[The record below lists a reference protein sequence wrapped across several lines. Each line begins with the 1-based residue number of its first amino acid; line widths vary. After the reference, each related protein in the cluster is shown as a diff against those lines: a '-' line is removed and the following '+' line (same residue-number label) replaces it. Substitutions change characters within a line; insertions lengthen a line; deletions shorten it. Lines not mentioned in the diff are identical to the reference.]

1 MKTRQPKINMMIL
14 DSRWSDFTKCSDVD
28 LEAIFKSIVKIL
40 RRDFSKKAVSVVFM
54 NDAEIQKLNKTYRN
68 KDKPTNGLSF
78 PSDEEDEW
86 GDILLS
92 YETVRAEAKEEGLPA
107 FNHITHLIVHG
118 FLHLLGYDHETD
130 EQASK
135 METLEIR
142 ILKDLNIKNPY
153 EDR

>member
-1 MKTRQPKINMMIL
+1 M
-14 DSRWSDFTKCSDVD
+14 C
-28 LEAIFKSIVKIL
+28 
-40 RRDFSKKAVSVVFM
+40 
-54 NDAEIQKLNKTYRN
+54 
-68 KDKPTNGLSF
+68 LSF